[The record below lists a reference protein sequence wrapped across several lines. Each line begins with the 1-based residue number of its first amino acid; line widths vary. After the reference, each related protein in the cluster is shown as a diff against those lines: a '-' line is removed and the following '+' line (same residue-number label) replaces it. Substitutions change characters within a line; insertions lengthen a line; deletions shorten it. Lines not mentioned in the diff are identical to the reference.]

1 MDCGIRW
8 CDYNKTNWKH
18 NQSQGERP
26 YVRDKNSNMVSE
38 IPICTGL
45 FSSQWELEDVPVT
58 QKPTCE
64 ELEQSVEEFERQAG
78 GKK

>member
-1 MDCGIRW
+1 MVTI
-8 CDYNKTNWKH
+8 NNEK
-18 NQSQGERP
+18 EIFF
-26 YVRDKNSNMVSE
+26 VRKVGYIVSE
-38 IPICTGL
+38 IPICTSL

>member
-1 MDCGIRW
+1 M
-8 CDYNKTNWKH
+8 
-18 NQSQGERP
+18 
-26 YVRDKNSNMVSE
+26 RDKNSNMVSE
-38 IPICTGL
+38 IPICTSL